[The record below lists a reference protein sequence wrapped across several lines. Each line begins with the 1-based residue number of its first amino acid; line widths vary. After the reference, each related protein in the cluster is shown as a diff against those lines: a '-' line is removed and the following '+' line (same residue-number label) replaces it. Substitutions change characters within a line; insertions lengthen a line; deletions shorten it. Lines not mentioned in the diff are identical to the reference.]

1 MPHDSSAPNDENQTP
16 AARADDAP
24 RERPIDEPLLVEDVL
39 LLLFQPSSGTIAG
52 ENYLYYVLGGAVV
65 ADLTL
70 RDLTEAQEASRLV
83 RRVAARGDAPH
94 DEILRPAWDYLA
106 KKPRG
111 VQTVIA
117 AIGPELR
124 GNVLDRLVEGG
135 HLRRTRKK
143 VLGFIPSESLELGSA
158 RRAELLA
165 RVRAT
170 LVDGTEPDARTA
182 AITALLSASAN
193 LHQFDPEIPWTS
205 SVIHRAKELENGN
218 WGAAAAGAAITRATI
233 AAISGALG
241 ASTAADTAE

>member
-1 MPHDSSAPNDENQTP
+1 MS
-16 AARADDAP
+16 
-24 RERPIDEPLLVEDVL
+24 DEPLLVEDVL
-39 LLLFQPSSGTIAG
+39 LLLYQPSSGAIAG
-52 ENYLYYVLGGAVV
+52 ENFLYYVLGGAVV

-70 RDLTEAQEASRLV
+70 RDLAEVQERGVVGYRVSVRGEAPP
-83 RRVAARGDAPH
+83 DA
-94 DEILRPAWDYLA
+94 ILRNAWDYVA
-106 KKPRG
+106 TKPRG
-111 VQTVIA
+111 VQTLIA

-124 GNVLDRLVEGG
+124 GTVLDRLVHDG

-143 VLGFIPSESLELGSA
+143 LLGFIPSESLELGSA

-205 SVIHRAKELENGN
+205 SVIRRAQELEHGN
-218 WGAAAAGAAITRATI
+218 WGGAAAGRAVTRATTNVI
-233 AAISGALG
+233 SSALSAA
-241 ASTAADTAE
+241 TAASPAGRA

>member
-1 MPHDSSAPNDENQTP
+1 MMSNENQIP
-16 AARADDAP
+16 VERADGAARERSAD
-24 RERPIDEPLLVEDVL
+24 ESLLVEDVL
-39 LLLFQPSSGTIAG
+39 LLLFQPSSGAIAG

-70 RDLTEAQEASRLV
+70 RGLTEVQEGRLV

-94 DEILRPAWDYLA
+94 DDILRAAWDYLA
-106 KKPRG
+106 TKPRS

-124 GNVLDRLVEGG
+124 GKVLDRLVDAGD
-135 HLRRTRKK
+135 LRRERKK
-143 VLGFIPSESLELGSA
+143 VLGFIPSQSLELGSA

-170 LVDGTEPDARTA
+170 LVDGTQPDDRTA
-182 AITALLSASAN
+182 ALTALLSASGN
-193 LHQFDPEIPWTS
+193 LHQFDPDVPWTS
-205 SVIHRAKELENGN
+205 SVIHRAKELEYGN
-218 WGAAAAGAAITRATI
+218 WGAAAAGAAVTRATI

-241 ASTAADTAE
+241 ASTAAGTADHS

>member
-1 MPHDSSAPNDENQTP
+1 MNDENQVP
-16 AARADDAP
+16 ADRADDAP
-24 RERPIDEPLLVEDVL
+24 PVRSIDEPLLVEDVL
-39 LLLFQPSSGTIAG
+39 LLLYQPSSGAIAG
-52 ENYLYYVLGGAVV
+52 ENHLYYVLGGAVV

-70 RDLTEAQEASRLV
+70 RGLTEVQEAGRLV
-83 RRVAARGDAPH
+83 RRVIARGDAPH
-94 DEILRPAWDYLA
+94 DDILRPAWDYLA
-106 KKPRG
+106 TKPRG

-124 GNVLDRLVEGG
+124 SKVLGKLVDDG
-135 HLRRTRKK
+135 HLRRERKK
-143 VLGFIPSESLELGSA
+143 VLGFIPSESFELGST

-182 AITALLSASAN
+182 ALTALLSASAN

-218 WGAAAAGAAITRATI
+218 WGAAAVGAAVTRATI
-233 AAISGALG
+233 AAISGALS
-241 ASTAADTAE
+241 ASTAANAAGNS

>member
-1 MPHDSSAPNDENQTP
+1 MADENQVP
-16 AARADDAP
+16 AERTDDAP
-24 RERPIDEPLLVEDVL
+24 LAPSSDEPLLVEDLL

-70 RDLTEAQEASRLV
+70 RDLTEAQEGRLV

-94 DEILRPAWDYLA
+94 DVILRAAWDYLA
-106 KKPRG
+106 TKPRG
-111 VQTVIA
+111 VRTVIA

-124 GNVLDRLVEGG
+124 GKVLDRLVDGG
-135 HLRRTRKK
+135 HLRRRRKK
-143 VLGFIPSESLELGSA
+143 VLGFIPSESLELGST

-165 RVRAT
+165 PVRGA

-182 AITALLSASAN
+182 ALTALLSASGN

-205 SVIHRAKELENGN
+205 SVIHRAKELEYGN
-218 WGAAAAGAAITRATI
+218 WGAAAAGAAVTRATI

-241 ASTAADTAE
+241 ASTATDTADHS

>member
-1 MPHDSSAPNDENQTP
+1 MSDKNQVP
-16 AARADDAP
+16 VERADGAA
-24 RERPIDEPLLVEDVL
+24 RERPTDEPLLVEDAL

-70 RDLTEAQEASRLV
+70 RDLTEAQEGRLV
-83 RRVAARGDAPH
+83 RRLAARGDAPH
-94 DEILRPAWDYLA
+94 DDILRTAWDYLSA
-106 KKPRG
+106 KPRG
-111 VQTVIA
+111 VRTVIA

-124 GNVLDRLVEGG
+124 GKVLDRLVDAG
-135 HLRRTRKK
+135 HLCRSRKK

-170 LVDGTEPDARTA
+170 LVDGTQPDDRTA
-182 AITALLSASAN
+182 ALTALLSASGN

-205 SVIHRAKELENGN
+205 PVIHRAKEFESGN
-218 WGAAAAGAAITRATI
+218 WGAAAAGAAVTRATI
-233 AAISGALG
+233 AVISGAVG
-241 ASTAADTAE
+241 ATAAADTADHS